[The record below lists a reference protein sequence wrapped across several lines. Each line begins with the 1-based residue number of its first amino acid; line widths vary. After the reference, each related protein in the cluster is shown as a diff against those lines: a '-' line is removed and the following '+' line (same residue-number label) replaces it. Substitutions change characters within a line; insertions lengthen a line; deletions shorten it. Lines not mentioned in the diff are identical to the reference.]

1 MRDIDG
7 LFLIQTETNGVCM
20 AKPLD
25 FDGEMD
31 KMPAVEMKNASKE
44 LGKDVWIMDGS
55 SEN

>member
-1 MRDIDG
+1 
-7 LFLIQTETNGVCM
+7 M